1 MAAATTPK
9 RPDRREP
16 QSSRTCEAAGT
27 DAALPGWYVVKQGDT
42 LWSIAERHYR
52 PAGATSASTP
62 RTGRRCAV
70 RTASMP
76 CQRVYLPPAPASARL
91 DAQA

>member
-42 LWSIAERHYR
+42 LWSIAERHYK
-52 PAGATSASTP
+52 AGWRYKRIFASNRKRLRNP
-62 RTGRRCAV
+62 HRIF
-70 RTASMP
+70 P
-76 CQRVYLPPAPASARL
+76 CQRIYLPTAPGKAKA
-91 DAQA
+91 